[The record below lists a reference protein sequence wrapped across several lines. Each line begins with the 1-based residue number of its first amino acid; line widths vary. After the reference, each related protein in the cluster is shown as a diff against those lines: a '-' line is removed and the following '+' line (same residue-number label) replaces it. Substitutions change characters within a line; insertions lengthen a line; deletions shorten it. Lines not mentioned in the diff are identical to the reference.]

1 MPRESRVESSR
12 ESSLYLSVDSR
23 PRRAAAA
30 VADGAGAGAAAATG
44 HNSCGTALTY

>member
-23 PRRAAAA
+23 PRRAA